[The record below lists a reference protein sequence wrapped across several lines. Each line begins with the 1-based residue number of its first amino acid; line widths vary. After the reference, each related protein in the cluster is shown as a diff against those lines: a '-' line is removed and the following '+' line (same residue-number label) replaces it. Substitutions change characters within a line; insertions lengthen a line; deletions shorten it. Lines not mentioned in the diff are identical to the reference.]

1 MTTTKEYYSN
11 KDDSEENYDGYLT
24 EEARFGQ
31 ILGLKGKVSISAI
44 HKAYRNKIKEYHP
57 DKIATMA
64 DELKELALRR
74 TKEINEA
81 YKYFKEKYG

>member
-1 MTTTKEYYSN
+1 M
-11 KDDSEENYDGYLT
+11 
-24 EEARFGQ
+24 
-31 ILGLKGKVSISAI
+31 
-44 HKAYRNKIKEYHP
+44 KAYRIKLKEYHP